1 MALKTTRMSDS
12 RITNLSQ
19 GNKTNLSKISKSC
32 LESICVSNNSQLPR
46 LLSCRNLITCP
57 QTYCL
62 AFLDQ
67 DHLAK
72 SKK

>member
-1 MALKTTRMSDS
+1 MALKTNKMSDN
-12 RITNLSQ
+12 RITDLSQ
-19 GNKTNLSKISKSC
+19 GNKTSLSKTSKSC
-32 LESICVSNNSQLPR
+32 LESRCVSNNSQLPR
-46 LLSCRNLITCP
+46 LLSRRNLITCP